1 MNDNYANKTKHWL
14 TGTDNVTIE
23 YCEQSDCQII
33 ITSDPNS
40 LFKTRSTQI
49 VVETTNGSVIQRTVT
64 INQAAKQTYSGSAN
78 TPTPTVTLETHEN
91 NIMLRQII
99 KVINTW
105 IKHHPQENANDFNMN
120 VIANLV
126 SSGLD
131 FNKIFKR

>member
-1 MNDNYANKTKHWL
+1 MTYEEESYVLDTLKELKKL
-14 TGTDNVTIE
+14 V
-23 YCEQSDCQII
+23 
-33 ITSDPNS
+33 
-40 LFKTRSTQI
+40 RSTTFEQL
-49 VVETTNGSVIQRTVT
+49 VR
-64 INQAAKQTYSGSAN
+64 
-78 TPTPTVTLETHEN
+78 ETHEN

-105 IKHHPQENANDFNMN
+105 IKYHPQENANDFNMN